1 MLVIN
6 TSQTEPVSIGVPRAV
21 ERYTLTART
30 LQESHVQLNGQALAL
45 GNGDAL
51 PAMQGAR
58 APAGD
63 VALAP
68 VSITFLSVADAGNA
82 SCR

>member
-1 MLVIN
+1 MLAIN
-6 TSQTEPVSIGVPRAV
+6 TSQTEPASINVPRAM
-21 ERYTLTART
+21 ERYTLTAPT
-30 LQESHVQLNGQALAL
+30 LQDRHVQLNGQALAL

-68 VSITFLSVADAGNA
+68 ASITFLSVADAGNA